1 MTHPHRLKVLTQR
14 EARIITAVAETM
26 FPPDQGL
33 HVTPE
38 QARVVE
44 YLDELLAEVEPQER
58 VLMRCM
64 IALFEVQSLVTN
76 PRRPS
81 LFSRANAAIREKTLR
96 GWEASNLYPRRVA
109 FQALRSLMMWAY
121 VDNPVVEQAMGVE
134 RGTAVIDRLKAQG
147 WSLTREDM
155 LAART
160 RVRAASPAT
169 S

>member
-1 MTHPHRLKVLTQR
+1 MTLPSRLKVLTQR
-14 EARIITAVAETM
+14 EARILTAVAETM
-26 FPPDQGL
+26 FPPDEGV

-38 QARVVE
+38 EARVVE

-76 PRRPS
+76 PTRPTT
-81 LFSRANAAIREKTLR
+81 FSRASAKVRAKTLR
-96 GWEASNLYPRRVA
+96 GWDQSNLYPRRLA

-121 VDNPVVEQAMGVE
+121 VDNPVVEKAVGIE
-134 RGTAVIDRLKAQG
+134 RGTAVMDRLRKQG
-147 WSLTREDM
+147 WTLTREDM

-160 RVRAASPAT
+160 RVNSVRA
-169 S
+169 